1 MTKAL
6 RINFELDRADNPPLY
21 DELAKFAKGAKRVNR
36 LRTLAHAGL
45 LAQVAGTAT
54 RPVSTAVLPIQDAD
68 PDQTAAT
75 MELFGPSM

>member
-1 MTKAL
+1 MSKAL

-45 LAQVAGTAT
+45 LSQIVRTEAAPIAPTAPP
-54 RPVSTAVLPIQDAD
+54 RQDD
-68 PDQTAAT
+68 ESMHTAAS
-75 MELFGPSM
+75 MELFGPSL